1 MPYFFLT
8 MTVLFWAGNFVTA
21 RGIHDDFPPLTM
33 SFMRWGLALL
43 IILPFVLPRIRR
55 KWPVIRA
62 NLPILLLLSLL
73 SVVCFN
79 SFIYLGVQTTQATN
93 ATLMQSAIP
102 IIILLMTSVFLGET
116 VMRRQWLGVFISLAG
131 VIMLVAQGDLQTLL
145 TFTFNKG
152 DLWILA
158 GVLSWAAYSV
168 MLRLKPTELDGFT
181 FFGLTVIVGVIV
193 LFPFMLWEFLLGAR
207 PVWNV
212 QTVSVIVYM
221 AICPSILSYIFWNR
235 GVAELGAAKAG
246 LFIHL
251 LPPFGLILS
260 VIFLNEAVEAFHF
273 IGFGLIFSG
282 IYLAIITGR
291 QHNEKKSPAS
301 LNAAE

>member
-1 MPYFFLT
+1 MPYFLLT

-21 RGIHDDFPPLTM
+21 RGIHADFPPLTM

-43 IILPFVLPRIRR
+43 IILPFVLPRLRR
-55 KWPVIRA
+55 KWAVIMP
-62 NLPILLLLSLL
+62 NLPILVFLSVL

-102 IIILLMTSVFLGET
+102 IIILVITSLFLGET
-116 VMRRQWLGVFISLAG
+116 VVRRQWLGVCISLAG
-131 VIMLVAQGDLQTLL
+131 VIMLVAKGDPEVLL
-145 TFTFNKG
+145 TFSFNSG

-158 GVLSWAAYSV
+158 GVLSWSAYSV
-168 MLRLKPTELDGFT
+168 MLRLKPIELDGFT
-181 FFGLTVIVGVIV
+181 FFGFTVVVGVIV
-193 LFPFMLWEFLLGAR
+193 LFPFMLWEYFTGAR
-207 PVWNV
+207 PNWNE
-212 QTVSVIVYM
+212 QTLSAIVYM

-235 GVAELGAAKAG
+235 GVAQLGPAKAG

-251 LPPFGLILS
+251 MPLFGLVLS
-260 VIFLNEAVEAFHF
+260 VIFLNEAVEPFHF
-273 IGFGLIFSG
+273 IGMGLIFSG

-291 QHNEKKSPAS
+291 HHNDKKSPA
-301 LNAAE
+301 

>member
-1 MPYFFLT
+1 MPYFLLT

-21 RGIHDDFPPLTM
+21 RGIHADFPPLTM

-43 IILPFVLPRIRR
+43 IILPFVLPRLRR
-55 KWPVIRA
+55 KWSVIMP
-62 NLPILLLLSLL
+62 NLPILVVLSVL

-102 IIILLMTSVFLGET
+102 IIILVITSLFLGET
-116 VMRRQWLGVFISLAG
+116 VVRRQWLGVCISLAG
-131 VIMLVAQGDLQTLL
+131 VIMLVAKGDPEVLL
-145 TFTFNKG
+145 TFSFNTG

-158 GVLSWAAYSV
+158 GVLSWSAYSV
-168 MLRLKPTELDGFT
+168 MLRLKPIELDGFT
-181 FFGLTVIVGVIV
+181 FFGFTVVVGVIV
-193 LFPFMLWEFLLGAR
+193 LFPFMLWEYFAGAR
-207 PVWNV
+207 PSWNE
-212 QTVSVIVYM
+212 QTVSAIVYM

-235 GVAELGAAKAG
+235 GVAQLGPAKAG

-251 LPPFGLILS
+251 MPLFGLILS
-260 VIFLNEAVEAFHF
+260 VIFLNEAVEPFHF
-273 IGFGLIFSG
+273 IGMGLIFSG

-291 QHNEKKSPAS
+291 NHNDKKSPA
-301 LNAAE
+301 